1 MWLSRL
7 SIIVMLGLLAG
18 CSGVSIAPLGK
29 SIAGDNHPIA
39 IVEASGRNGQIYS
52 RALRRL
58 LGHADEPLFTLSSTL
73 SVSSSSTLTV
83 RGSSSNLK
91 NRSMTVSISLVE
103 NATGKQVMSDSIT
116 GRSTVG
122 TVSSYYA
129 QTQSDKHA
137 DERTSLLLAERVAT
151 RVHLYF
157 LDAER
162 Q

>member
-1 MWLSRL
+1 
-7 SIIVMLGLLAG
+7 
-18 CSGVSIAPLGK
+18 
-29 SIAGDNHPIA
+29 
-39 IVEASGRNGQIYS
+39 
-52 RALRRL
+52 
-58 LGHADEPLFTLSSTL
+58 
-73 SVSSSSTLTV
+73 
-83 RGSSSNLK
+83 
-91 NRSMTVSISLVE
+91 MTVSISLVE